1 MNYLTI
7 TYPDINNGPGFR
19 ATLWIAGCSHK
30 CHGCHNKHT
39 WDYSLGKKMNSIE
52 FNKEIDDIFKNEYI
66 TGLTIS
72 GGDPLDQSEND
83 LKELYVA
90 MSDLIRAEDEDKAVA
105 MEGEAEEAKRDA
117 PRKRHKFKELLNAAM
132 PTDVLPDS
140 EETEDEPELLSVEE
154 SVKERMTPDETPTND
169 GGPETVEQV
178 KKGLKDYL
186 KSMFRRI

>member
-83 LKELYVA
+83 LKELYV
-90 MSDLIRAEDEDKAVA
+90 
-105 MEGEAEEAKRDA
+105 
-117 PRKRHKFKELLNAAM
+117 F
-132 PTDVLPDS
+132 
-140 EETEDEPELLSVEE
+140 
-154 SVKERMTPDETPTND
+154 
-169 GGPETVEQV
+169 
-178 KKGLKDYL
+178 L
-186 KSMFRRI
+186 KSFKKKYPDKNIWIYSGFTYDELCHKNSQTTSNILELCDILVDGPYIESLRDTSLAFRGSHNQNIIKIH